1 MKQPKSRHASKHRVT
16 EEKARSRQYCVKQRV
31 VAHKCISV
39 VVKGPATQVNSTT
52 PTVETNGCRG
62 LRLAVEK
69 VLTVSSLETTKIR
82 EILILA

>member
-52 PTVETNGCRG
+52 PPWKLTAAEDYDWQ
-62 LRLAVEK
+62 LRK
-69 VLTVSSLETTKIR
+69 C
-82 EILILA
+82 

>member
-39 VVKGPATQVNSTT
+39 VVKGPAIQVNSTT
-52 PTVETNGCRG
+52 VQHQPWKQTAAEDYDWQ
-62 LRLAVEK
+62 LRK
-69 VLTVSSLETTKIR
+69 C
-82 EILILA
+82 